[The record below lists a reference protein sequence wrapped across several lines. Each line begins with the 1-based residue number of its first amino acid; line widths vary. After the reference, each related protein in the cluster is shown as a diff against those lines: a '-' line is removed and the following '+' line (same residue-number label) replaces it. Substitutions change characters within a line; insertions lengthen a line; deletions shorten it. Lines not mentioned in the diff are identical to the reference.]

1 MKTVVFNEN
10 EIEKM
15 KKSGIVKYALL
26 GIATPI
32 GLILSCVLAY
42 MNVDFIQIIEIVN
55 ENISNPEILDKLT
68 HVMTKWY
75 IISFSLFC
83 GAMFLI
89 VISAKMWGKNDEDE
103 ILTWR
108 QTILTAIMLVLFS
121 QIIIPLF
128 TITIAIAIALLYLVF
143 FSSILLKNII
153 GYGTYLFALIVEKV
167 CNSSGISLPYGEF
180 IGQERYSIFLTM
192 ITFLIAIPYV
202 LSLLLRMVRKFI
214 QVMTKN
220 DSVALIFR
228 PLEAVISV
236 NVLRYAIYMLLFFT
250 SVHTYS
256 INVSQSDYIL
266 LLVKE
271 ALLEFVLLDTVIY
284 SIFSNVQNSWTKNRQ
299 NKMKQYYVS
308 FKYDLEFVLS
318 AINMHSLKNKEMYA
332 RIKFSVDI
340 CSIIKRKKKKHLS
353 NIDKL
358 LIDISTN
365 YYEIEIMETKI
376 KAVLCEIIDLIG

>member
-1 MKTVVFNEN
+1 MKAVVFTEN
-10 EIEKM
+10 EMEKI

-26 GIATPI
+26 GLATPI

-42 MNVDFIQIIEIVN
+42 MNVDFVQIIEIVN

-68 HVMTKWY
+68 HVMAKWY
-75 IISFSLFC
+75 IVSFSLFC

-89 VISAKMWGKNDEDE
+89 VIGAKMGGKNDKDE

-108 QTILTAIMLVLFS
+108 QTLFMVIMLVLFS
-121 QIIIPLF
+121 QIVLPLF

-143 FSSILLKNII
+143 FSSILFKSVI

-167 CNSSGISLPYGEF
+167 CNSSGILLPYGEF

-202 LSLLLRMVRKFI
+202 LSLLLRGVRKFI
-214 QVMTKN
+214 QVMTQN
-220 DSVALIFR
+220 ELVALIFR

-236 NVLRYAIYMLLFFT
+236 NVLRYGIYILLFFL
-250 SVHTYS
+250 SVYTYS

-271 ALLEFVLLDTVIY
+271 ALLEFVLLDTVTY
-284 SIFSNVQNSWTKNRQ
+284 SIVSNVQNSWKNNKQ
-299 NKMKQYYVS
+299 NKMKRYYIS

-318 AINMHSLKNKEMYA
+318 AINMHSLKNKEMHA

-340 CSIIKRKKKKHLS
+340 CRIIRGKKKKQLS
-353 NIDKL
+353 NVDKL

-365 YYEIEIMETKI
+365 YYEIEILEMKI